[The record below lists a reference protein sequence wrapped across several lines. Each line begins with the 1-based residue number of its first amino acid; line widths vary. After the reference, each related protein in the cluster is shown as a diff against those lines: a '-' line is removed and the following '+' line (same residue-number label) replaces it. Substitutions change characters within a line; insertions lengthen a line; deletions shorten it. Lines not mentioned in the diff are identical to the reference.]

1 MAISSLLAWSG
12 SERYSN
18 AVALDVMVDP
28 LAYRML
34 EMARIFACFM
44 IHLIDGDL
52 LQWKNG

>member
-52 LQWKNG
+52 LQ